1 MVFFAFPDNVRW
13 NAEQEAV
20 EFGVEVGEYRGVVRI
35 SRRALQR
42 LLPNRPTPERC
53 IEAYYLQRTRFEAV
67 AERKIRQRQLTEDGN
82 IEITGR
88 DLRERAT
95 AASRGASKWRR

>member
-42 LLPNRPTPERC
+42 LLRIGQPPSGASRPIIC
-53 IEAYYLQRTRFEAV
+53 
-67 AERKIRQRQLTEDGN
+67 N
-82 IEITGR
+82 
-88 DLRERAT
+88 ERA
-95 AASRGASKWRR
+95 SRLSPSARSVSAN